1 MPGTGSF
8 CNLSVSL
15 MILLGSGADMFA
27 LALLSQALKVG
38 SRLAYRSVG
47 AIGWC
52 SLCFV
57 LRLLSCSICMRSV
70 ARGWRVVGWLKWCV

>member
-27 LALLSQALKVG
+27 LALLSQALKVD
-38 SRLAYRSVG
+38 SWLAYRRVQSDGVCW
-47 AIGWC
+47 I
-52 SLCFV
+52 
-57 LRLLSCSICMRSV
+57 SCSRCCPTV
-70 ARGWRVVGWLKWCV
+70 AVWEVSCVDEELWAG